1 MATQDAAKK
10 AYRFLRERSFS
21 QEPFTYEDLAAESG
35 WAIATI
41 KTYISKQLGDVVKR
55 QKGQLLVQ
63 PEFKRLSEER
73 FLLLATQKRALFPDY
88 KRSIYGRLIQYEFL
102 LPLTHEGKL
111 RKALDDLFYEDAIR
125 QRLSEISVG
134 RLEKWIPGLDQES
147 SEEYLRRVCATVSK
161 EFSGYSISH
170 VSGRYLADTL
180 TSRAGAAQMLADE
193 QRYIIDETT
202 AAVRF
207 IVPLETSKQDIV
219 EDFEEV
225 DEFDEI
231 GPNEDQVKEE
241 RLVRALF
248 FNVFAEAVVRSV
260 EGEDAIWLVEESPSG
275 RKLYV
280 WRKSKSNPEKSES

>member
-10 AYRFLRERSFS
+10 AYRFLREHSFS
-21 QEPFTYEDLAAESG
+21 QRPFTYDDLAAESG
-35 WAIATI
+35 WSIATI

-55 QKGQLLVQ
+55 QKGQLFVE
-63 PEFKRLSEER
+63 PVFRRLSEER
-73 FLLLATQKRALFPDY
+73 FLLLATQKREFFAGY
-88 KRSIYGRLIQYEFL
+88 KRSRYAQLIQYEFL

-125 QRLSEISVG
+125 QRLAEISVE
-134 RLEKWIPGLDQES
+134 RLEKWIPSRDDES
-147 SEEYLRRVCATVSK
+147 NEAYLKRVCATVSK
-161 EFSGYSISH
+161 EFSGYSISL
-170 VSGRYLADTL
+170 VSGRYLSDTL
-180 TSRAGAAQMLADE
+180 TSRANAAKMLADE

-207 IVPLETSKQDIV
+207 IIPLETSKQEIL

-225 DEFDEI
+225 EDFPEA
-231 GPNEDQVKEE
+231 GPNTDQLDEE

-260 EGEDAIWLVEESPSG
+260 EGEDAIWLVEEAPSG

-280 WRKSKSNPEKSES
+280 WRKQKAEGQS